1 MLVNCS
7 LVRSATSLA
16 GSTHTAIPSI
26 ATTFSTTPAAFSSS
40 FKLLEELPISAVPL
54 VTASMPAPDPTNSA
68 VTVTS
73 GYSSMKASLSALAN
87 FSIEVLP
94 TMEMLPDRSVVV
106 SAGAATLLSATVL
119 SATLLTSAEDAVF
132 AASAAVSL
140 LPQAARL
147 MANKI
152 HAPTRANPLLCLTL
166 IIMFLHVV
174 CFFFFLITR
183 TY

>member
-106 SAGAATLLSATVL
+106 SAGAATLLSAT
-119 SATLLTSAEDAVF
+119 LLTSAEDAVF

-174 CFFFFLITR
+174 CFFLITR

>member
-119 SATLLTSAEDAVF
+119 TSAEDAVF

>member
-1 MLVNCS
+1 
-7 LVRSATSLA
+7 
-16 GSTHTAIPSI
+16 
-26 ATTFSTTPAAFSSS
+26 
-40 FKLLEELPISAVPL
+40 
-54 VTASMPAPDPTNSA
+54 
-68 VTVTS
+68 
-73 GYSSMKASLSALAN
+73 MKASLSALAN

-106 SAGAATLLSATVL
+106 SAGAATLLSATV
-119 SATLLTSAEDAVF
+119 LTSAEDAVF